1 MAELKDIAQ
10 QLAIACLSNERFV
23 ERALQTPAGTR
34 SEDYAKVHG
43 EKVGE
48 FYKAILTTLQEET

>member
-23 ERALQTPAGTR
+23 EGAFPTPGDTPVVDRATV
-34 SEDYAKVHG
+34 KG

-48 FYKAILTTLQEET
+48 FYIGILKTLQKET